1 MTEKT
6 EINTITLDLD
16 TYDEMNHMCEKY
28 GQLTTTLKLICNLL
42 KSNTYVSS
50 FDANVLDTIDDEVI
64 SHELISIVRFRHPDA
79 YKVLLH
85 DVKET
90 EGEE

>member
-1 MTEKT
+1 MTEKA
-6 EINTITLDLD
+6 EINTVTLDLD

-50 FDANVLDTIDDEVI
+50 FDENVLDTIDDEVI
-64 SHELISIVRFRHPDA
+64 SHELISIVRLRHPDA